1 VTMELMHKD
10 AKYDGP
16 IKVRDVSRWPL
27 DSKAVQFLLVTESAY
42 SIEELEKVEKQVSLA
57 AHPLT
62 SPKHPLFSYQRRE
75 SDMIDIRANV
85 YTAEFS
91 VFRGHDIPPQ
101 HRQ

>member
-1 VTMELMHKD
+1 VTMELMDKA

-27 DSKAVQFLLVTESAY
+27 DSQAVQFLLATGSAY
-42 SIEELEKVEKQVSLA
+42 SIKELEKVEKQVSLA

-62 SPKHPLFSYQRRE
+62 SPKHPLFSYKRRE

-91 VFRGHDIPPQ
+91 VFRGHDVPSQP
-101 HRQ
+101 

>member
-1 VTMELMHKD
+1 MTIELMHKD
-10 AKYDGP
+10 AKYDRL

-27 DSKAVQFLLVTESAY
+27 DSKAVQFLLVIESAY
-42 SIEELEKVEKQVSLA
+42 SIEELEKVEKQASLA
-57 AHPLT
+57 VHPLT
-62 SPKHPLFSYQRRE
+62 SPKHPLFSYKRRE

>member
-1 VTMELMHKD
+1 MTMELMDKD
-10 AKYDGP
+10 AIYDGP

-27 DSKAVQFLLVTESAY
+27 DSEAVRFLLVTESAY

-62 SPKHPLFSYQRRE
+62 SPKHPLFSYKRRE
-75 SDMIDIRANV
+75 SDMIDIKANV
-85 YTAEFS
+85 YTTES
-91 VFRGHDIPPQ
+91 PVFMGHDIPLQ

>member
-1 VTMELMHKD
+1 MTMELMHKD
-10 AKYDGP
+10 ARYDGP

-27 DSKAVQFLLVTESAY
+27 DSKVVQFLLVTESAY

-62 SPKHPLFSYQRRE
+62 FPKHPLFSYKKRE
-75 SDMIDIRANV
+75 SDMVDIRANV